1 MRHRLDGCKL
11 IGPALLTTSRNGP
24 SIGTNMKAPVL
35 CSALVTLAL
44 GAGLTAQGQWSPPR
58 TPDGHPDL
66 QGYWYFGSATPLE
79 RPKEFEGKGFF
90 TAEEAAAFERST
102 DERRGDVLAVHAPE
116 WLDYGKHV
124 GADRRTSLIID
135 PPDGRVPPLTPA
147 ARAKVAARR
156 ARIQSGPADNP
167 EDRPVQERCLVFGA
181 GPPLLPGPYN
191 NNMQIV
197 QTPGAVVVLSE
208 MIHDARIVALDGRH
222 APPAAIRFWLG
233 SSRGHWDGDTLTV
246 ETTNFAEAVSFRG
259 SDEQLRVVER
269 FRLDGPDALR
279 YEFTIDDPT
288 AFTRPWAGT
297 FTMTRT
303 TDKIYEFACHEANY
317 GLMNI
322 LSAAR
327 AEEQEAAR
335 KR

>member
-1 MRHRLDGCKL
+1 
-11 IGPALLTTSRNGP
+11 
-24 SIGTNMKAPVL
+24 MKAR
-35 CSALVTLAL
+35 AL
-44 GAGLTAQGQWSPPR
+44 GSAVVALTLGVALTAQGRWSPPR

-66 QGYWYFGSATPLE
+66 QGFWYFGSATPLE
-79 RPKEFEGKGFF
+79 RPKEFEGKVFF

-102 DERRGDVLAVHAPE
+102 DEHRGDVLAVHAPE

-156 ARIQSGPADNP
+156 ARIQNGPADNP

-208 MIHDARIVALDGRH
+208 MIHDARIVALDGRP
-222 APPAAIRFWLG
+222 APSAAIRFWLG
-233 SSRGHWDGDTLTV
+233 SSRGHWDGDTLSV

-259 SDEQLRVVER
+259 SDEHLRVVER
-269 FRLDGPDALR
+269 FTLDGPDVLR

-288 AFTRPWAGT
+288 AFTRAWTGT
-297 FTMTRT
+297 FAMTRT
-303 TDKIYEFACHEANY
+303 TDRIYEFACHEANY

-322 LSAAR
+322 LGAAR
-327 AEEQEAAR
+327 SEEREAAR